1 MTGTGYKAP
10 ASAKQFTD
18 HISGTVYP
26 YENIGNVKSCDGSRA
41 TIDTSGGTNSGKP
54 APDIVVY
61 NFALPTIKDNARIDG
76 VLVKINRQK
85 AVYAGDIRDTYVRL
99 RQGSSAYRGTW
110 GSNYAKTG
118 TNWPEKETGSAIY
131 GDVDDT
137 WGLNLTPAMVNDAGF
152 GVLMRCQGT
161 SSTWTIPSV
170 DCINMAV
177 VYTDPTYALGGN
189 VATSALLGD
198 TFTYQL
204 NLWNSNGVHQ
214 GFDIPVSLALPSGC
228 TLISQSGSS
237 GSWFNPSTGKW
248 NAKLAGG
255 SATLTL
261 TFRADT
267 VGTKT
272 INASVDGFSAYSSTQ
287 TTIINPTPNF
297 NLALNSNNSVEISEN
312 IDLSVVVSGTVY
324 NDETQHISLEIPDGL
339 TLEGSTV
346 VSTANMGVVV
356 YSGGVISF
364 NRASTSSYNFSFE
377 LKLTFSAWGMGSKV
391 INAVESSIGTT
402 ATKTIAVVLTKNI
415 QATGIKSQK
424 AKAPTYNAVVNPTVV
439 VALAAGTKSS
449 TISSCDATAEIIGAY
464 IGPVLL
470 DRPHSA
476 EGLKNTTSNTLI
488 DDIYKGRENVGKKGD
503 YSEDIPLTIRVPP
516 ADAVTFQ
523 GLAKLDEAV
532 PINTNIVCADLDPL
546 NHRGYAVIHKCIISK
561 INALLYECDLS
572 LKYLTRNLNPP
583 IYIERKSQ
591 INKYNLKPLYSVE
604 LMNNTMALDSYFD
617 ITTDGTLTSKTISLT
632 ALKSFKLVS
641 KNLISTP
648 ATIEYTWASNVLI
661 GTERLIRVLD
671 DDGKSVLEYLIYAN
685 ATGTFANVS
694 VYDGDGGVDTDDY
707 EIDLSN
713 GAAFSSIT
721 TLHIDNN
728 MASILE
734 EGASGV
740 ELFAESLAL
749 KPGNYQLEIDIRHTT
764 STSSTTTVDFNIDET
779 HILNNEKAQYINQIV
794 SSFPLK
800 DKILQYTR
808 EAEDGQLYYY
818 RHDETVSK
826 YYTSPFVI
834 YKGGVNI
841 TTATGAS
848 LLNNSY
854 KADPLI
860 LTNGLTMVEF
870 NFKLK
875 SIFVY
880 IYDPESEEGWV
891 WDEKYRL
898 LNMENIQIDYI
909 SQDKATVSCGGTTWT
924 LWRGRRSVDI
934 VHPEQDIYILG
945 KKNTAW
951 GDDGD
956 GTGDEMSLVGDT
968 QIPFNNLYY
977 VLMYNSNENYGMQ
990 IIRPDY
996 SPIYN
1001 TKIPRNAKT
1010 VIIPYKRNAK
1020 SYDLP
1025 AQLAMEWLNMYEQ
1038 RIKITGK

>member
-1 MTGTGYKAP
+1 MSSTGYLVP

-26 YENIGNVKSCDGSRA
+26 YEDIANVRACDGSRA
-41 TIDTSGGTNSGKP
+41 TMDSSGGTTSSKP

-61 NFALPTIKDNARIDG
+61 NFPIPTIKSNARIDG
-76 VLVKINRQK
+76 VLAKINRQK
-85 AVYAGDIRDTYVRL
+85 AIYAGDIRDSYVRL
-99 RQGSSAYRGTW
+99 RAGSSASRGVM
-110 GSNYAKTG
+110 GSNYAKTS
-118 TNWPEKETGSAIY
+118 TNWPEKSTGTATY
-131 GDVDDT
+131 GGATDK
-137 WGLNLTPAMVNDAGF
+137 WGVSLTPAMVNDAGF
-152 GVLMRCQGT
+152 GLLMRCEGT

-170 DCINMAV
+170 DCMNLAV
-177 VYTDPTYALGGN
+177 YFTDPTYALTSGL
-189 VATSALLGD
+189 ATSILLGE

-204 NLWNSNGVHQ
+204 TLRNSNGVHQ

-228 TLISQSGSS
+228 TLIGQSGSS
-237 GSWFNPSTGKW
+237 GSWFNTSTGKW

-255 SATLTL
+255 YATLTL
-261 TFRADT
+261 TFRADS

-272 INASVDGFSAYSSTQ
+272 VNASVDGFTAYTSAQ
-287 TTIINPTPNF
+287 TTIINPTPTF
-297 NLALNSNNSVEISEN
+297 NLALNSNNSVEISEE
-312 IDLSVVVSGTVY
+312 IDLSINVQGTVY
-324 NDETQHISLEIPDGL
+324 NTDDQHINLSLPDGL
-339 TLEGSTV
+339 LLEETTV
-346 VSTANMGVVV
+346 VSTVNTGAVV

-364 NRASTSSYNFSFE
+364 NLASNSSYNFSFE
-377 LKLTFSAWGMGSKV
+377 LKLTLSAWGMGSKL
-391 INAVESSIGTT
+391 INAVESITGTT
-402 ATKTIAVVLTKNI
+402 ATKTINVVLTQNI

-424 AKAPTYNAVVNPTVV
+424 AKVTSYNAVVNPSVV
-439 VALAAGTKSS
+439 VGVAAGIKSS

-464 IGPVLL
+464 IGPVKL
-470 DRPHSA
+470 DRSHSA
-476 EGLKNTTSNTLI
+476 EGLKNTTNNTLI
-488 DDIYKGRENVGKKGD
+488 DESYKGRENVGKKGD
-503 YSEDIPLTIRVPP
+503 YSEDIPLNIRVPP
-516 ADAVTFQ
+516 EDAVTFQ
-523 GLAKLDEAV
+523 GLVKLDEAV
-532 PINTNIVCADLDPL
+532 PINTNITCAELDPL
-546 NHRGYAVIHKCIISK
+546 NHRGYAVVHNCV
-561 INALLYECDLS
+561 INKVNSLLYECDLK

-604 LMNNTMALDSYFD
+604 LMNDALALDTYFD

-648 ATIEYTWASNVLI
+648 ATIEYIWSSNVLV
-661 GTERLIRVLD
+661 GTERLMRVLD
-671 DDGKSVLEYLIYAN
+671 EEDKPVLEYLIY
-685 ATGTFANVS
+685 TTTDGTFANVT
-694 VYDGDGGVDTDDY
+694 VYDGDGGADTDDY

-721 TLHIDNN
+721 TLHIDED

-740 ELFAESLAL
+740 ELFAESLSM
-749 KPGNYQLEIDIRHTT
+749 KSGNYQLEIIIRHTT

-779 HILNNEKAQYINQIV
+779 HLLNNEKAQYINQIV

-834 YKGGVNI
+834 YKGGTNI
-841 TTATGAS
+841 TSASGAS

-854 KADPLI
+854 KTDPLI
-860 LTNGLTMVEF
+860 LTNGLTMVVF
-870 NFKLK
+870 SFKLK
-875 SIFVY
+875 TINVY
-880 IYDPESEEGWV
+880 YYDPESEEGWV

-898 LNMENIQIDYI
+898 LNMENIHILYI
-909 SQDKATVSCGGTTWT
+909 SQDKAIVSCGGTTWT
-924 LWRGRRSVDI
+924 IWRGRRSVDI
-934 VHPEQDIYILG
+934 VHPEQDIYILSN
-945 KKNTAW
+945 KDTAW

-956 GTGDEMSLVGDT
+956 GTGDEQPLTTET
-968 QIPFNNLYY
+968 QIPLNNLYY
-977 VLMYNSNENYGMQ
+977 VLMYNSDENYGMQ

-1001 TKIPRNAKT
+1001 TKIPRNSKT
-1010 VIIPYKRNAK
+1010 VIIPYKRDAK